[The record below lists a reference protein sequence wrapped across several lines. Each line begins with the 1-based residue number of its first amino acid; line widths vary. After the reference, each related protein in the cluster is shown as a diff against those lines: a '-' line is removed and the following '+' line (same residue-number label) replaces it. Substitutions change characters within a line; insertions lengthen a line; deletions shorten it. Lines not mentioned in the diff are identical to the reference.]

1 MTMSRKPAYLFSIKR
16 REKSVFFFKISKL
29 LTQIISTSCVNY
41 RLVNICC
48 LFLTNFIQII
58 RLSYYYLFYTNI
70 SKRNQFNNMLSIV
83 TYYYY
88 MLLLSNSIKLFHT
101 SLADIKTMILLVFVC
116 TLWTIINVTMNLIF
130 YSYYIQNNR
139 EILRAKYHPLK
150 IQNSNLILQNI
161 LLSGTIAP
169 YIFLKLKTLIAVKIV
184 VSNIL

>member
-1 MTMSRKPAYLFSIKR
+1 
-16 REKSVFFFKISKL
+16 
-29 LTQIISTSCVNY
+29 
-41 RLVNICC
+41 
-48 LFLTNFIQII
+48 
-58 RLSYYYLFYTNI
+58 
-70 SKRNQFNNMLSIV
+70 
-83 TYYYY
+83 
-88 MLLLSNSIKLFHT
+88 
-101 SLADIKTMILLVFVC
+101 
-116 TLWTIINVTMNLIF
+116 MNLIF